1 LHLVDAFDVSEAGS
15 GVRLRFSLDV
25 EDLNE
30 REAEAVDDVSVVDEQ
45 RPQFKGLDK
54 AAIA

>member
-1 LHLVDAFDVSEAGS
+1 
-15 GVRLRFSLDV
+15 LRFSLDV

-45 RPQFKGLDK
+45 RPQFKGLDE